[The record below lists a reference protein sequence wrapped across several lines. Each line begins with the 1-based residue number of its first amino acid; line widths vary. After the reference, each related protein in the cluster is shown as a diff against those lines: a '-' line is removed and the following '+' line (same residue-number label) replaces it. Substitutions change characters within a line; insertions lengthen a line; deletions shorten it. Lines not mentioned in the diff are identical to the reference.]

1 MPGKKMD
8 LKKIKGIK
16 IGQSKPSMKVGKGMK
31 KSGRIK
37 GRKMGGRA

>member
-8 LKKIKGIK
+8 LKKVKKIK
-16 IGQSKPSMKVGKGMK
+16 IGVNKPSMKVGKGMQ

-37 GRKMGGRA
+37 GRKKGGRV

>member
-16 IGQSKPSMKVGKGMK
+16 IGVSKPSMKVGKGMK

-37 GRKMGGRA
+37 GRKKGGRV